1 MHSTNALKDLE
12 TFVKDIDKT
21 ILCAD
26 IVYSYYEGSNARK
39 RIKESIKLPINAD
52 YYQRTAF
59 ECMLS
64 DIDFKK
70 NVTIDGFEHYDR
82 ELEGTI
88 WFTDGSIAQ
97 RFDNWP
103 NQGYWRVLEPLPAI
117 PSYLK

>member
-1 MHSTNALKDLE
+1 MYPTNALEDLE

-26 IVYSYYEGSNARK
+26 ITYSYCEVSDSRK
-39 RIKESIKLPINAD
+39 RIEESIILPINAD
-52 YYQRTAF
+52 YYQQTAF
-59 ECMLS
+59 ECMMC

-70 NVTIDGFEHYDR
+70 NVTMDGFEHYDR
-82 ELEGTI
+82 EINGTI

-103 NQGYWRVLEPLPAI
+103 NQGYWRLLNPLPTI
-117 PSYLK
+117 PNYLK